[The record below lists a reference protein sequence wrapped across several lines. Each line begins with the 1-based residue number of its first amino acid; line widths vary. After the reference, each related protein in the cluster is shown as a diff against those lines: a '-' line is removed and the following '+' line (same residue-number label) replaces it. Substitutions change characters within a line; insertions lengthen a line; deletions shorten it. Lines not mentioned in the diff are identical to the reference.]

1 MNINEAADILSINP
15 DKPKSD
21 LRLKFEDDCLRD
33 VHYIQRRVESLAYGA
48 WLAGYQAGLKVGC
61 E

>member
-1 MNINEAADILSINP
+1 MNINEAADILSIKP

-21 LRLKFEDDCLRD
+21 LRRKFEADCIDDLTYTGLTLD
-33 VHYIQRRVESLAYGA
+33 TIMYNA
-48 WLAGYQAGLKVGC
+48 WLAGYGAGLKVAR